1 MSAARAA
8 SYLVD
13 EGPVRR
19 QVAVLLARG
28 IVADERSESGEIL
41 EASAVLRRA
50 GLDDEASAAAAR
62 AAAQ

>member
-1 MSAARAA
+1 M
-8 SYLVD
+8 
-13 EGPVRR
+13 RR

-28 IVADERSESGEIL
+28 LVADERSESGEIL